1 MEASKDIS
9 RLIEIMEA
17 LRQPETGCPWD
28 VVQTFETI
36 KPYTIE
42 EAYEVADAI
51 ERRDMDDLCEEL
63 GDLLLQVVFHARIAE
78 ERGEFAFGDVV
89 HAVTSKMIRRHPHV
103 FAASEAD
110 TPDSVKLQWDRIK
123 AEEKRERAARRA
135 RRGITE
141 DFKAG
146 FLGGVQR
153 SQPALTEALKLQ
165 EQAARVG
172 FDWSN
177 PAPILD
183 KIEEEIAE
191 LREALEEGRPEKVSD
206 ELGDLIFALVNIGR
220 HVKADPE
227 NALRGTNTK
236 FRRRFNHIEKSLG
249 ENGETLEEA
258 SLERMEDLWQA
269 AKRIERA
276 LDKVTS

>member
-78 ERGEFAFGDVV
+78 ERGEFAFSDVV

-269 AKRIERA
+269 AKRIER
-276 LDKVTS
+276 